1 MIKILQASSVA
12 EFTLRIAFSD
22 GAEGVFEGA
31 QLLAREGPLLEPL
44 RDPTYFARA
53 FVDAGGLAWPNG
65 LELSAT
71 RVREQCRILQAKRP
85 SSQARLL

>member
-44 RDPTYFARA
+44 RDAAYFARC
-53 FVDAGGLAWPNG
+53 FVDAGALCWPNG
-65 LELSAT
+65 LELSA
-71 RVREQCRILQAKRP
+71 
-85 SSQARLL
+85 ARLHGLVENAQTA

>member
-22 GAEGVFEGA
+22 GAEKVFEDT

-71 RVREQCRILQAKRP
+71 RVREQCRILQAT
-85 SSQARLL
+85 

>member
-31 QLLAREGPLLEPL
+31 QLLARAAAARSASGGDIPRVIPPTHAAGRDAPLPPAPIPL
-44 RDPTYFARA
+44 
-53 FVDAGGLAWPNG
+53 
-65 LELSAT
+65 
-71 RVREQCRILQAKRP
+71 
-85 SSQARLL
+85 